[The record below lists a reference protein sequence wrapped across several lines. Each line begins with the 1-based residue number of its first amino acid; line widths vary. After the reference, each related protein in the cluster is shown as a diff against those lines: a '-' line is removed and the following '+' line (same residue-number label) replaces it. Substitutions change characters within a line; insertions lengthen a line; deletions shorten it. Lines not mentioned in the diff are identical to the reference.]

1 MFFKLSNSTDS
12 NYPNNYQLP
21 NSTFFNCD
29 LGWEQSKHNG
39 YTIFFKGY
47 VLEDISQ
54 QELLENIT
62 IDPTPKYKGNF
73 FAVVC
78 DESFTVI
85 THSINRCSPLQ
96 YNQNKCVTNLQ
107 KDLTPVWADTYLQ
120 INDQLAVNKTNFKP
134 YTATYETIDYNFG
147 LDQLNNILCN
157 AFESFLTKNTRP
169 LKVFLSGGVDTLT
182 LYSYLKSFTKNF
194 EIVDS
199 EYVKYTHFYLK
210 NKGIIKSH
218 WGYKQMH
225 SWGEIPTVLPTGGC
239 GDEYLLR
246 GPTTLAAIAQH
257 YKIDVLELIKQNPNC
272 YHHKY
277 YLKDKNIKCFDRV
290 DIDTSD
296 KKTVV
301 DWILNNLVNDH
312 QHWHIDNTLF
322 FSPFANISIPNIILN
337 MPKENLQDQILDAQ
351 INKDLITMINPDD
364 LKLLAKYKNTNS
376 AADPNYI
383 SLMVPES
390 NCTW

>member
-1 MFFKLSNSTDS
+1 MFFKLSNSADG
-12 NYPNNYQLP
+12 NYPYNHQLP

-29 LGWEQSKHNG
+29 LGWEQNEHNG

-54 QELLENIT
+54 QELFENIVN
-62 IDPTPKYKGNF
+62 DPTPKYKGNF

-78 DESFTVI
+78 NDSDTVI

-96 YNQNKCVTNLQ
+96 YTENECVTNLQ
-107 KDLTPVWADTYLQ
+107 KDLTPVWSDTYLK
-120 INDQLAVNKTNFKP
+120 IDDQLEVSKIHFKP
-134 YTATYETIDYNFG
+134 YTATYESIDYNSA
-147 LDQLNNILCN
+147 LNQIHDIINT
-157 AFESFLTKNTRP
+157 AFENFLTKNTRP

-199 EYVKYTHFYLK
+199 EYVKYTHFYLR
-210 NKGIIKSH
+210 NKKTIKFH

-225 SWGEIPTVLPTGGC
+225 SWGEIPTVLLTGGC
-239 GDEYLLR
+239 GDEYSMR

-257 YKIDVLELIKQNPNC
+257 HGIDVLELIKQNTDC
-272 YHHKY
+272 YHHTY
-277 YLKDKNIKCFDRV
+277 YLRDKNIKLFDRV
-290 DIDTSD
+290 DIDISD

-301 DWILNNLVNDH
+301 DWILNILINDH

-337 MPKENLQDQILDAQ
+337 MPKENIQDQILDAQ

-364 LKLLAKYKNTNS
+364 LKFLAKYKNFDSMTNT
-376 AADPNYI
+376 NYI
-383 SLMVPES
+383 NFVISEK
-390 NCTW
+390 T